1 MASKN
6 IYQSYIQQRQAA
18 SQPAAQTATS
28 VAHAVSRA
36 PADLAQRVTGTEP
49 VPAAT
54 SRGVVNSD
62 AQGWNNGRIDNRA
75 TQPTASKTTYI
86 DANGE
91 KREGYI
97 IDGRT
102 YQDAGGTTPVGA
114 GSIVNAGGTQY
125 IKMPDGSGMLYSEY
139 LAKQNAAAQP
149 ASYAGAAATP
159 AASYSDGGSA
169 APAQSS
175 GGSAPYQTVYY
186 DSRGN
191 QKTGYIINGKT
202 YTDAAGTQ
210 EVPVGSYVKDSS
222 GRVWY
227 KGNGNVSTL
236 VSSPLEEDHYDY
248 MTGVSNG
255 REIQFTNPDTGK
267 VNYIAANPDKGQYI
281 IYDSKHNSLGYIDN
295 AGVYHSAYY
304 DTAYD
309 KITSEAALAALR
321 GAGYAFDGNGIVKIA
336 AGDDLNLDRAFLV
349 NQYSDALARGEDGA
363 DILAKLGA
371 QYDENGK
378 VVSIPGASIAAGSG
392 IQAAGDQAAGGQSV
406 QTGKTE
412 TLYTDQLRQQE
423 AEREAERA
431 RIQSEQTKQLE
442 TIQRKQQEYQAAGS
456 AQIQALEQQLAE
468 VDRLLTQAKADN
480 ESAYAL
486 QLEQAR
492 ANIQRQIDALNEQFR
507 NLNKQLYVDYMMAR
521 RDLPQRLAAQG
532 YTGGLRESSMLGLE
546 TGYGANLAQN
556 ERERMTGIRDIEAG
570 GLENERELGIAQI
583 QAQREAEDQAYTRAA
598 AVRAAMI
605 EQQNLQ
611 ERYRREDEA
620 AARKEAREQI
630 DAYLSAGGSPGA
642 ISQDLL
648 ALSGYDGAYLY
659 AVADAV
665 QRAEAQK
672 QANALLS
679 AGGSVPSSLGSAA
692 GWSTDYLDAITAAQQ
707 AAQEKAAAAS
717 AKPVLTA
724 AQVNEAI
731 KNGNLAPNVL
741 SAYEYYYGVP
751 YEQPAAAASGYTGG
765 VYDNTGAAKTG
776 NNGNSSGTMSTV
788 QLAEGI
794 KNYMSAVA
802 GVVDPATAAREY
814 AYNYVDKGIIDADVA
829 AAVVA
834 DILKGKK

>member
-6 IYQSYIQQRQAA
+6 IYQNYIQTHKAGSTPAA
-18 SQPAAQTATS
+18 SPTVASVVNRAPSGSASAAPAAVASVVNNVRANLSHKAGNTNTAPAAGSAAAANTGAQSYSDNFVGAAQPVAAQPTAVQPAA
-28 VAHAVSRA
+28 
-36 PADLAQRVTGTEP
+36 P
-49 VPAAT
+49 
-54 SRGVVNSD
+54 
-62 AQGWNNGRIDNRA
+62 
-75 TQPTASKTTYI
+75 QPTASKTTYI
-86 DANGE
+86 DATGE

-149 ASYAGAAATP
+149 TSYAGAAATP

-210 EVPVGSYVKDSS
+210 EVPVGSYVQDSS
-222 GRVWY
+222 GRIWR
-227 KGNGNVSTL
+227 KGYGNTSEL

-248 MTGVSNG
+248 MTGVNNSK
-255 REIQFTNPDTGK
+255 EITFTNLLTGK
-267 VNYIAANPDKGQYI
+267 TNYMVANPDKGYYL
-281 IYDSKHNSLGYIDN
+281 IYDSQHNSIGYVDS
-295 AGVYHSAYY
+295 AGVMHSSTPDSEY
-304 DTAYD
+304 DQ
-309 KITSEAALAALR
+309 KTSQAAIAA
-321 GAGYAFDGNGIVKIA
+321 AKAQGYTFNGNGIVKIA
-336 AGDDLNLDRAFLV
+336 AGDDLNMDRAFLA
-349 NQYSDALARGEDGA
+349 NQYSDALERGEDGA
-363 DILAKLGA
+363 DVLAKLGM
-371 QYDENGK
+371 QYDANGK
-378 VVSIPGASIAAGSG
+378 VVSIPGATVAPGSG
-392 IQAAGDQAAGGQSV
+392 IKTSTGQQSGAELDV
-406 QTGKTE
+406 Q
-412 TLYTDQLRQQE
+412 RQQVLN
-423 AEREAERA
+423 
-431 RIQSEQTKQLE
+431 EQTRQLE
-442 TIQRKQQEYQAAGS
+442 AIQQRQAEYQAAGN
-456 AQIQALEQQLAE
+456 AQMQALEQQLAE
-468 VDRLLTQAKADN
+468 VDRLLEQAKADN

-492 ANIQRQIDALNEQFR
+492 ANIQRQIDALNAQFR
-507 NLNKQLYVDYMMAR
+507 DLNRQLYVDYMMAR

-546 TGYGANLAQN
+546 TGYGANLAEN
-556 ERERMTGIRDIEAG
+556 ERQRLTGIRDIEAG

-583 QAQREAEDQAYTRAA
+583 QAQREAEDLAYTRAA

-605 EQQNLQ
+605 EQQNLE
-611 ERYRREDEA
+611 ERYSREDEA
-620 AARKEAREQI
+620 TARSDARAQI
-630 DAYLSAGGSPGA
+630 DNYLSAGGSPDA

-659 AVADAV
+659 TVADAV
-665 QRAEAQK
+665 RRAE
-672 QANALLS
+672 
-679 AGGSVPSSLGSAA
+679 
-692 GWSTDYLDAITAAQQ
+692 
-707 AAQEKAAAAS
+707 EKTAAAS

-765 VYDNTGAAKTG
+765 VYDNTEAAKTG
-776 NNGNSSGTMSTV
+776 NNGNGSGTMSTV

-794 KNYMSAVA
+794 KNYMNAVA

-814 AYNYVDKGIIDADVA
+814 AYNYVDKGMIDADVA